1 MEKLKAMQPVIIV
14 ILICLSVFQFVQIG
28 NMKNEM
34 DAMQSEI
41 YRLENKLDK
50 QSSSSIWSDI
60 DVLEKR
66 ISTLEGTV
74 EEQQDKI
81 DAVKD
86 FVVVRRSL
94 FR

>member
-1 MEKLKAMQPVIIV
+1 MEKLKALQPIIIAALV
-14 ILICLSVFQFVQIG
+14 CLSMFQFMQI
-28 NMKNEM
+28 NKMKNDM

-41 YRLENKLDK
+41 YSLENKLDK
-50 QSSSSIWSDI
+50 RSSSSIWSDI
-60 DVLEKR
+60 DILEKR